1 MKAKRFL
8 TISRSKLSCINMK
21 TNLGIFLAFSLIGL
35 TNSCNSQEL
44 NYSLVTKYG
53 EFKYSGNDTN
63 TIKDLI
69 FVCEKEIPRICND
82 LNIDFDNS
90 IIVEIY
96 PNQVKYN
103 NSILNPVF
111 INSPA
116 ISGNNKIQLVS
127 PLAPIEAEK
136 KIGAVKYSDRMY
148 FLIHEYV
155 HILLD
160 KLEKAPPLCID
171 EGIASYYS
179 SREFY
184 LNMALKYIK
193 QINYV
198 PSIEQLIDHYDKVPA
213 PDLFSFVLIDYIVNN
228 LGIEKLENI
237 IRHPNTIKQNNEYW
251 IKYVKKKYY

>member
-1 MKAKRFL
+1 
-8 TISRSKLSCINMK
+8 MK
-21 TNLGIFLAFSLIGL
+21 TNLLILLVLFLIGL
-35 TNSCNSQEL
+35 ANSCNSQEL
-44 NYSLVTKYG
+44 NYSLDTQYG
-53 EFKYSGNDTN
+53 EFKYSGKDTN

-69 FVCEKEIPRICND
+69 IVCDREIHRICKE

-90 IIVEIY
+90 VIIEIY
-96 PNQVKYN
+96 PNQEKYN
-103 NSILNPVF
+103 NLILNPDF

-116 ISGNNKIQLVS
+116 ISGNSKIQLVS
-127 PLAPIEAEK
+127 PLAPLDAEK
-136 KIGAVKYSDRMY
+136 KIGTVKYSDRMY

-184 LNMALKYIK
+184 LNIALKYVK

-213 PDLFSFVLIDYIVNN
+213 PDLFSFILIDYIVQNQ
-228 LGIEKLENI
+228 GMEKLEDI
-237 IRHPNTIKQNNEYW
+237 IRHPNTVKQYNSYW
-251 IKYVKKKYY
+251 IEYVKTKYY

>member
-1 MKAKRFL
+1 
-8 TISRSKLSCINMK
+8 MK
-21 TNLGIFLAFSLIGL
+21 TNFGIFLAFSLIGL
-35 TNSCNSQEL
+35 TNSCDSQEL
-44 NYSLVTKYG
+44 NYSLVTEYG
-53 EFKYSGNDTN
+53 EFKYSSNDTN

-69 FVCEKEIPRICND
+69 VVCEKEIPGICND

-90 IIVEIY
+90 VIIEIY

-103 NSILNPVF
+103 NSILNPDF

-116 ISGNNKIQLVS
+116 ISGNYKIQLVS
-127 PLAPIEAEK
+127 PLAPLEAEK
-136 KIGAVKYSDRMY
+136 KIGTLKYSDKMY

-179 SREFY
+179 SYNFY
-184 LNMALKYIK
+184 KDKGEKYIR
-193 QINYV
+193 QIGYIPTV
-198 PSIEQLIDHYDKVPA
+198 EQLIDHYDKVPA
-213 PDLFSFVLIDYIVNN
+213 PDLFSFILIDYIVQNQ
-228 LGIEKLENI
+228 GMEKLEDI
-237 IRHPNTIKQNNEYW
+237 IRHPNTINQYNDYW